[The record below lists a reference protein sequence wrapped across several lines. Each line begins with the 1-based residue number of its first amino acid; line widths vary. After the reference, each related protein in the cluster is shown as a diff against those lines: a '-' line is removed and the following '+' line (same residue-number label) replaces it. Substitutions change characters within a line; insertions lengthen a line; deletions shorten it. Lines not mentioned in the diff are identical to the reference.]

1 MDAFGNSRSIL
12 NTNASRFGQLTT
24 LDFDHSGQIV
34 SASIQ
39 VNKQCLADCDLT
51 VAFII
56 FYAHIIKTQ

>member
-12 NTNASRFGQLTT
+12 NTNASRYGQLTT

-39 VNKQCLADCDLT
+39 VNKQCLADYDLA
-51 VAFII
+51 VSFII
-56 FYAHIIKTQ
+56 F